1 MNGQDLA
8 KEKIKLILDYINE
21 IRAIT
26 PKNEPIKLSY
36 SKLIY
41 LSVYGYSIDENFI
54 NSFLKKLELDKELI
68 KINKFGKDAQYVD
81 ELYYSKIDDDS
92 YIIEIKDGF
101 NEYCN
106 EIFADDNNINKNI
119 TPNKKELR
127 ISYSEHSRK
136 IILNDFF
143 LIAKPD
149 FDSEN
154 EQIFHYLYRNPNK
167 SITKS
172 EIISDLKIT
181 LTKDFSKIIENL
193 NFKKNLRDAFFDVSK
208 NSIQF
213 HNPVLQ
219 ERLNALDIKEISIQ
233 VK

>member
-1 MNGQDLA
+1 MNG
-8 KEKIKLILDYINE
+8 KILIILDTINE
-21 IRAIT
+21 AKYIT
-26 PKNEPIKLSY
+26 PSDQPIKITHHKFRTLKLKDESY
-36 SKLIY
+36 I
-41 LSVYGYSIDENFI
+41 GEDFI
-54 NSFLKKLELDKELI
+54 NTFLEKLDKDDKVIELI
-68 KINKFGKDAQYVD
+68 KLGEPPAPIIVGGMRHDPDDHYYIFKIKEGFDEYYNKISGK
-81 ELYYSKIDDDS
+81 
-92 YIIEIKDGF
+92 IE
-101 NEYCN
+101 
-106 EIFADDNNINKNI
+106 NINQNI
-119 TPNKKELR
+119 IPNKKELR

-213 HNPVLQ
+213 HNPVSQ

>member
-1 MNGQDLA
+1 
-8 KEKIKLILDYINE
+8 
-21 IRAIT
+21 
-26 PKNEPIKLSY
+26 
-36 SKLIY
+36 
-41 LSVYGYSIDENFI
+41 
-54 NSFLKKLELDKELI
+54 LKKLELDKELI

-92 YIIEIKDGF
+92 YIIEIKEGF
-101 NEYCN
+101 DEYCN
-106 EIFADDNNINKNI
+106 EIFAEDSNINKNI
-119 TPNKKELR
+119 IPNKKELKV
-127 ISYSEHSRK
+127 SYSEHSRK

-172 EIISDLKIT
+172 EIISDLKTT

-193 NFKKNLRDAFFDVSK
+193 NFKKNLIGAFFDVSK

-213 HNPVLQ
+213 HNPVSQ
-219 ERLNALDIKEISIQ
+219 ERLNALDITEISIQ